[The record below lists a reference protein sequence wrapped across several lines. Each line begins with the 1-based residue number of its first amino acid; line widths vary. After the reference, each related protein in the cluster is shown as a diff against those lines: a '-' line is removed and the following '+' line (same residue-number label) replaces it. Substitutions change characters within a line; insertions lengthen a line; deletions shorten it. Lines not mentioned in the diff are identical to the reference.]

1 MIPEPPDLPSP
12 SSALQPLLAARVINK
27 TTKETKTNIL
37 TTQSNLE
44 SATHHLN
51 SEDNQLSD
59 SKAINEALQAR
70 TVRLQQTQREN
81 MTKTEA
87 EKAKELLNAKTKRKQ
102 HFERDTEKLRR
113 VLDEFIEEHLAAMLA
128 AEEIGGPVVGEL
140 VDVDED
146 MLSAGFSAQGKP
158 KPSTKSMSEDKR
170 QRRIDDIW
178 GTGQEG
184 GEHESEK
191 DAAAEE
197 VRGLLEELIVS
208 GGYVSLAR
216 DSAVARFL
224 VRAKVAQFDPK
235 NAARLRLVDF
245 ARELDE

>member
-1 MIPEPPDLPSP
+1 MTPEQPDLPSP
-12 SSALQPLLAARVINK
+12 TSALQPLLAARTIQK
-27 TTKETKTNIL
+27 TTKDTKTNIA
-37 TTQSNLE
+37 TTQSTLD
-44 SATHHLN
+44 SATQQLA
-51 SEDNQLSD
+51 SEDAQLSD
-59 SKAINEALQAR
+59 SKALHEALQGR
-70 TVRLQQTQREN
+70 TARLQQTQREN
-81 MTKTEA
+81 LTKTDT
-87 EKAKELLNAKTKRKQ
+87 EKAKELLKAKTKRKQ
-102 HFERDTEKLRR
+102 HFERDTAKLQK

-128 AEEIGGPVVGEL
+128 AEEIGGPVVGDL

-158 KPSTKSMSEDKR
+158 KSTSKAVPEDKR

-178 GTGQEG
+178 GAGQEG
-184 GEHESEK
+184 EGHETEK

-197 VRGLLEELIVS
+197 VKALLDELITT
-208 GGYVSLAR
+208 GGYVQLPR

-235 NAARLRLVDF
+235 SAARLRLIDF